1 MVGSVVALQ
10 QSNGLHDALPDSKQ
24 VLEYEKIL
32 RVRDEVLSGT
42 HPRLKAALKTSGDLA
57 DKVISSTASS
67 SSKAPF
73 PTSNGIPISSSHPH
87 AKVSTPKTS
96 PPKADSAMQPP
107 PTKNSNSSTFSAV
120 QKGPSALD
128 PIFLTKSDDLI
139 RAEMK
144 LERQRIERA
153 LEEQVQQRR
162 LGTRQRISEQEALPD
177 FDVNEVLQ
185 QAQELVKPILATD
198 SIGANGNASSSDS
211 FDENTFYSSQ
221 MNDSTGEDLDEPLKR
236 RRTRPCRFFFEG
248 SCRKGDECIYSHDPA
263 FKQQM
268 QAGGSLTM
276 ELDPTGSKQ
285 ITDTYQS
292 NGRPRRGSIVRDTKH
307 LSETDNERGHRAEGD
322 MSRRRQEGQLHN
334 YQKVVEHHN
343 PENGSD
349 NRRLPYTRQGED
361 DIVVIPHNANQYQ
374 GGHFPQQ
381 TQLEANISSRPADS
395 DLDATRIERRPSV
408 LRNVQ
413 VVRNHITSP
422 VAPQPARVSPLA
434 VAKVPRLEQVRR
446 IDQIDYSPRSGGYS
460 SASNNSPLE
469 VSQPTNSR
477 KRRREPEAIDLTRN
491 VSSRRFL
498 ESPGPY
504 IKDEPMSPLPLS
516 AHPIR
521 QNPQRGMVGR
531 QPHLVEVN
539 PPRHREPVTYRHS
552 LLDDTLSETA
562 NTRRVST
569 PVLARRV
576 VSRTGEPHELR
587 QDLDYR
593 RIVSARQPSRNL
605 SPQQDVHH
613 PYVPQQRSMRA
624 MSHTYATLTDL
635 DQQRTYRAS
644 VQPPNHRY
652 DRPDLSPELRPV
664 GYAPIDREVQSMAP
678 PPRRIVMDQYGN
690 KYYEAPLPPDR
701 RVVVSPASLPPQFR
715 TVSGSVRPS
724 MMTEDTF
731 RKPAVRET
739 TARRL
744 TEPYNEVAYTQRA
757 MSPKPL
763 SPRYVEY
770 RRTAEPVRVQRQY
783 EPRDEVYRDQNGL
796 VQVVDYAQD
805 HPSQR
810 YEEVPRAVSHMQ
822 SVRPTTSQY
831 DLSREVPPRMVTVQP
846 EQERIVD
853 LGALREVRAPNVRH
867 MSVRLDDR
875 YERAPAYVST
885 GRPRYEYVSNPQD
898 RYIDV
903 PMEADDAGMEERREG
918 RRQPLQRL

>member
-32 RVRDEVLSGT
+32 RVRDEVLSGV
-42 HPRLKAALKTSGDLA
+42 HPRLRAAPKASGDLA

-67 SSKAPF
+67 SSKPPF
-73 PTSNGIPISSSHPH
+73 PSSNGIPISSSHPH
-87 AKVSTPKTS
+87 TKASTQKTS
-96 PPKADSAMQPP
+96 SPMTDSVMQPP
-107 PTKNSNSSTFSAV
+107 TTKNSNSSTFSTV

-144 LERQRIERA
+144 LERQRIERS

-177 FDVNEVLQ
+177 FDVNEVFQ
-185 QAQELVKPILATD
+185 QAQELVKPIHATD
-198 SIGANGNASSSDS
+198 NVGANGNASSSDS

-236 RRTRPCRFFFEG
+236 RRRTRPCKFFFEG

-276 ELDPTGSKQ
+276 QLDPTGSKQ
-285 ITDTYQS
+285 VTDTYAS
-292 NGRPRRGSIVRDTKH
+292 NGRPRRGSFVRDNKY
-307 LSETDNERGHRAEGD
+307 LSETDNERGHGAKGD
-322 MSRRRQEGQLHN
+322 VNRRLEAQSHN
-334 YQKVVEHHN
+334 HQRTAEHHN
-343 PENGSD
+343 AESGSD
-349 NRRLPYTRQGED
+349 SRRLPYSLQGED
-361 DIVVIPHNANQYQ
+361 DIVVIPRKANQYQ
-374 GGHFPQQ
+374 SDHYPQYPQ
-381 TQLEANISSRPADS
+381 SESNISSRHAGS
-395 DLDATRIERRPSV
+395 DLDARRIERRPSV
-408 LRNVQ
+408 LRNIQ

-446 IDQIDYSPRSGGYS
+446 IDQNDYSPRSGGYS
-460 SASNNSPLE
+460 SASNASPLE

-477 KRRREPEAIDLTRN
+477 KRPREPEAIDLTRN

-498 ESPGPY
+498 ESPGQY
-504 IKDEPMSPLPLS
+504 IKDEPVSPPPLS
-516 AHPIR
+516 AYPIR
-521 QNPQRGMVGR
+521 QNLQRGMVGR

-552 LLDDTLSETA
+552 QLDDTLSETA

-569 PVLARRV
+569 PVVARRV
-576 VSRTGEPHELR
+576 VSGTGVPYELR

-605 SPQQDVHH
+605 SPQQDVQHSS
-613 PYVPQQRSMRA
+613 VPQQRSMRA
-624 MSHTYATLTDL
+624 MSHTYAAHTDF

-644 VQPPNHRY
+644 VQPQSHRY
-652 DRPDLSPELRPV
+652 DRPDPSPELRPV
-664 GYAPIDREVQSMAP
+664 GYAPIDREVQPMAP
-678 PPRRIVMDQYGN
+678 PPRRIVVDQYGN

-701 RVVVSPASLPPQFR
+701 RVVASPASLPPQLR

-744 TEPYNEVAYTQRA
+744 TEPYNEVAYAQRV
-757 MSPKPL
+757 MSPNPV

-770 RRTAEPVRVQRQY
+770 YQTAEPVRVQRQY

-810 YEEVPRAVSHMQ
+810 YEELPRAVSRMQ

-831 DLSREVPPRMVTVQP
+831 DLSREVPPRMLTAHP

-853 LGALREVRAPNVRH
+853 LGALREVRATNVRQ
-867 MSVRLDDR
+867 MSVRADDR

-898 RYIDV
+898 RYVDV
-903 PMEADDAGMEERREG
+903 PMEADDVVMEERREG

>member
-42 HPRLKAALKTSGDLA
+42 HPRLKAVPIASGDLA

-67 SSKAPF
+67 SSKAPL
-73 PTSNGIPISSSHPH
+73 PSSNGITVSSSHPH
-87 AKVSTPKTS
+87 DRVSTPKTA
-96 PPKADSAMQPP
+96 PPKAE
-107 PTKNSNSSTFSAV
+107 SAV
-120 QKGPSALD
+120 QPPITKNANSSAGSTFPKGPSTLD

-177 FDVNEVLQ
+177 FDVNEVFQ

-198 SIGANGNASSSDS
+198 NVGSSGNASSSDS

-221 MNDSTGEDLDEPLKR
+221 MNDSTGEDLDEPSKRR

-248 SCRKGDECIYSHDPA
+248 SCRKGDDCIYSHDPA
-263 FKQQM
+263 FKQQL

-276 ELDPTGSKQ
+276 ELDPAESKQ
-285 ITDTYQS
+285 IADTYHL
-292 NGRPRRGSIVRDTKH
+292 NGRPRRESFVRDNKYP
-307 LSETDNERGHRAEGD
+307 EMDNERGHRAKGD
-322 MSRRRQEGQLHN
+322 ESRRQEGQSHN
-334 YQKVVEHHN
+334 HQRAAEHHN
-343 PENGSD
+343 PESGGD
-349 NRRLPYTRQGED
+349 GRRLPYSVQGED
-361 DIVVIPHNANQYQ
+361 DIVVIPRTANQYQ
-374 GGHFPQQ
+374 GDHFPPQPQQ
-381 TQLEANISSRPADS
+381 ETNISSKHAGS
-395 DLDATRIERRPSV
+395 DMEARRIERRPSV
-408 LRNVQ
+408 IRNVQ

-446 IDQIDYSPRSGGYS
+446 IDQNDYSPRSGGYS
-460 SASNNSPLE
+460 SASNGTPLE
-469 VSQPTNSR
+469 MSQPTNSR

-498 ESPGPY
+498 DSPGPY
-504 IKDEPMSPLPLS
+504 IKDEPVSPPPLS
-516 AHPIR
+516 AYPIR

-531 QPHLVEVN
+531 QHHLVEVN
-539 PPRHREPVTYRHS
+539 PPRHREPVIYRHS
-552 LLDDTLSETA
+552 QLDDTLSENA

-569 PVLARRV
+569 PVAARRV
-576 VSRTGEPHELR
+576 VSGTGEPYELR
-587 QDLDYR
+587 QDLDYQ

-605 SPQQDVHH
+605 SPPRDVQH
-613 PYVPQQRSMRA
+613 PALPQQRSMRA
-624 MSHTYATLTDL
+624 MSHTYATQTDF
-635 DQQRTYRAS
+635 DQHRTYRAS
-644 VQPPNHRY
+644 VQPQSHRY

-664 GYAPIDREVQSMAP
+664 GYAPMDREVQPMAP
-678 PPRRIVMDQYGN
+678 PPRRIVVDQYGN

-701 RVVVSPASLPPQFR
+701 RVVVSPALLPPHIR

-724 MMTEDTF
+724 IMTEDTF
-731 RKPAVRET
+731 RKPAVRAT

-744 TEPYNEVAYTQRA
+744 TDPYNEVAYTQRA
-757 MSPKPL
+757 VSPKPL

-770 RRTAEPVRVQRQY
+770 YRTAEPVRVQRPY
-783 EPRDEVYRDQNGL
+783 EPRDGIYRDQSGL

-810 YEEVPRAVSHMQ
+810 YEELPRTVSRMQ
-822 SVRPTTSQY
+822 TVRPITSQY
-831 DLSREVPPRMVTVQP
+831 DLSREVPRRMLTVQP
-846 EQERIVD
+846 EQEQIVD
-853 LGALREVRAPNVRH
+853 LGALREVRATNVRQ
-867 MSVRLDDR
+867 MSVRADDR

-885 GRPRYEYVSNPQD
+885 GRPRYEYVSNPPD
-898 RYIDV
+898 RYADV
-903 PMEADDAGMEERREG
+903 PMEADDEVIERREG
-918 RRQPLQRL
+918 RRQPLQGL